1 MNSNLSNV
9 WPVTVK
15 KSWMALLFVGLFT
28 LAGCGGGGSSEA
40 SLNNDLPSPV
50 PGGVDDDGVTPGQN
64 GQPPADT
71 DELALLPKVTVSE
84 RQFAD
89 PNVLLTLDGTVEAAE
104 GAEIVRTLWVQV
116 SGPTV
121 EIPSPLSLRNLIL
134 MPDTNTAVQLEF
146 RLVALDSEDRI
157 NSATTSVL
165 VKPVPTFVKVIGG
178 VFNEADGVATFTI
191 RLNAASTTP
200 VSVAY
205 ITQDGTADSETDYIF
220 TSGEVVFEPGDVM
233 KEVTVEL
240 IDDSV
245 IEDSESF
252 SLRVTAINGEETH
265 ANVGIAIIRNG
276 AEPQLEQELAFSDS
290 GPVTIYLDDEYTNP
304 FNTEVPSPGTGD
316 IMYSSSNTDVATVD
330 ANGMV
335 TGVGLGEAQITA
347 TKLADDMYLSASA
360 SYDIQVISRG
370 TAPEVTILLP
380 DNVTIEPDEA
390 VSIELGATLD
400 LFGVAVDEED
410 GSLPTQAQIDE
421 SSATGQPITSLTW
434 ESDLDGF
441 LGNGDALDINTL
453 SMGTHVITYSATD
466 SDDNTGTSSVRV
478 LVGNIAVESLVSM
491 QTSSTYCPDV
501 EDVDNCYDAFN
512 MIDSDLSTA
521 PGGQTSWTHAENEF
535 PSDINLFWS
544 SATINT
550 VDIYSTE
557 GFVVTDY
564 DILDSGEVLLESV
577 RGNTEVYRSH
587 PITETLTSQLT
598 IRVLAG
604 SVEEPEFGRINQV
617 VVFGESESFSSA
629 GAVMPPEVTE

>member
-9 WPVTVK
+9 WPVTIK
-15 KSWMALLFVGLFT
+15 KSWMAMLFIGLFT
-28 LAGCGGGGSSEA
+28 LAGCGGDGSSEA

-121 EIPSPLSLRNLIL
+121 QIPSPLSLRNLIL

-178 VFNEADGVATFTI
+178 VFNEADGEAVFTI
-191 RLNAASTTP
+191 HLNAANTVP
-200 VSVAY
+200 VSVSY
-205 ITQDGTADSETDYIF
+205 ITQDGTADSETDYVF
-220 TSGEVVFEPGDVM
+220 TSGEVVFEPGDLEKKVS
-233 KEVTVEL
+233 VGL
-240 IDDSV
+240 IDDT
-245 IEDSESF
+245 ITEDSESF

-276 AEPQLEQELAFSDS
+276 AEPQLTQELAFSDS

-304 FNTEVPSPGTGD
+304 FNTEVPSPGTGE
-316 IMYSSSNTDVATVD
+316 IMYSSSNTEVATVD

-347 TKLADDMYLSASA
+347 TKLADDVYLSVSA

-370 TAPEVTILLP
+370 TAPDVNILLP

-390 VSIELGATLD
+390 VSIELGTTLD
-400 LFGVAVDEED
+400 LFGDVIDEED

-441 LGNGDALDINTL
+441 LGYGDALDISTL
-453 SMGTHVITYSATD
+453 SMGAHVITYSATD
-466 SDDNTGTSSVRV
+466 SDDNTGTGSVRV
-478 LVGNIAVESLVSM
+478 LVGNIAPLAGIE
-491 QTSSTYCPDV
+491 TSSTYCPDV
-501 EDVDNCYDAFN
+501 EDIENCYSTDN
-512 MIDSDLSTA
+512 LNDSNLSTVL
-521 PGGQTSWTHAENEF
+521 GGQTSWTHEQNQF
-535 PSDINLFWS
+535 PADINLFWS
-544 SATINT
+544 LATINT
-550 VDIYSTE
+550 VDIYTTE
-557 GFVVTDY
+557 GFPVADY
-564 DILDSGEVLLESV
+564 DILDSGQVVLESI

-587 PITETLTSQLT
+587 PIPETTTSQLT

-604 SVEEPEFGRINQV
+604 PETQPGYGRINEV
-617 VVFGESESFSSA
+617 VVFGESQSFSSA
-629 GAVMPPEVTE
+629 AAVPPAMTE